1 MGDMH
6 TMERTEIIIDGDSTF
21 LAQDQDLDRIL
32 RSVEAAANGP
42 AAFVEFVAVGNRR
55 VRVLVTPRS
64 RIVVTTATV
73 QFDPRDTGDEA
84 TPFGGLCDCDPD
96 RL

>member
-1 MGDMH
+1 MQ

-64 RIVVTTATV
+64 RSWSRPRPSSSTLVTPVTRRHRSAVSSTSI
-73 QFDPRDTGDEA
+73 PI
-84 TPFGGLCDCDPD
+84 DCEP
-96 RL
+96 